1 MSEPSIEEIITQVNN
16 RTINVSTLLETYRT
30 RIRTESGQNL
40 QLCRAF
46 VKRLINEDEVLT
58 ALDLLVNDC
67 LKLHPHDL
75 RLRYYEALAHHRA
88 RSFSNAQKAVD
99 KLLTEVEA
107 NLKIEADVLCLK
119 GRLVKDK
126 LHSETS
132 PDERRVLAQKALAY
146 YERAR
151 QLDETEF
158 ATINLA
164 TLARVAGD
172 VAMSDKFAQAAIDLV
187 KPALLKQTDGNEAYW
202 LHATLGEAQ
211 LLLGDRTAAAD
222 SYRRAVELAAHSLG
236 NIVSMR
242 GNVALLAGQVAGVEE
257 ILPIFNTGPVLIFSG
272 HMVDKPDRD
281 KPRFPDDESYVA
293 AVRQAIAKKLDELHP
308 VIGYCQGACGADLIF
323 AEEMLKRDAEVHLVL
338 PFDRNDFY
346 ITSVDFGF
354 VARRGW
360 RDRFDTVY
368 ARSTH
373 HYATEEL
380 YLGDDTLFAFAN
392 KFKSGLA
399 IAHARRLG
407 VEPVGLVVLDSQPQ
421 VLKGGTADFLARW
434 VGQES
439 IHRKHARIHF
449 DSIAASV
456 GSVTA
461 SAPASATPLVAPR
474 TVHKADVRRKVKTML
489 FADVKGFS
497 KMAEEDAPQ
506 FFVQFLEGVS
516 TLLNEIGG
524 PEMSN
529 TWGDGLFMVF
539 GSAVDAAGFALRLL
553 DRMGQIAWDSRGRDF
568 KPGIRIALHAGPVF
582 EKRDP
587 VRGCLNV
594 FGRHV
599 NRAARIE
606 PITEPNCVYATEQEA
621 ALLALEPNTAFAC
634 EYVGQKELP
643 KNDGVIGLYQITR
656 DSTETSSQ

>member
-16 RTINVSTLLETYRT
+16 RTTNVAALLEMYRS

-46 VKRLINEDEVLT
+46 VKRLIDEDEVLT

-107 NLKIEADVLCLK
+107 NLQVEADVLCLK

-132 PDERRVLAQKALAY
+132 PDERRQLAQKAWTY

-151 QLDETEF
+151 QLHETEY
-158 ATINLA
+158 ATINIA

-172 VAMSDKFAQAAIDLV
+172 VVTSDKLAQAAISLV
-187 KPALLKQTDGNEAYW
+187 NQALSKQMDGEDAYW

-211 LLLGDRTAAAD
+211 LLLGEIPAAAD
-222 SYRRAVELAAHSLG
+222 SYRRAVQLAAHSLG
-236 NIVSMR
+236 NVVSMR
-242 GNVALLAGQVAGVEE
+242 GNVALLVGQVAGVEE
-257 ILPIFNTGPVLIFSG
+257 LLPIFNTGPVVIFSG
-272 HMVDKPDRD
+272 HMVDKPNRAS
-281 KPRFPDDESYVA
+281 PRFPDDEQYVA
-293 AVRQAIAKKLDELHP
+293 AVRQAMATKLEELHP

-338 PFDRNDFY
+338 PFDKDDFY

-354 VARRGW
+354 DARSDW
-360 RDRFDTVY
+360 RQRFDTVY

-373 HYATEEL
+373 HFATEEL

-392 KFKSGLA
+392 KFKAGLA

-407 VEPVGLVVLDSQPQ
+407 VDPVALVVLDSQPQ
-421 VLKGGTADFLARW
+421 ILKGGTADFLAGW
-434 VGQES
+434 VGRATP
-439 IHRKHARIHF
+439 RKHERINF
-449 DSIAASV
+449 DSITASV
-456 GSVTA
+456 GPATA
-461 SAPASATPLVAPR
+461 SAADSTTQLVAQR
-474 TVHKADVRRKVKTML
+474 TVRKADIRRKVKTML

-497 KMAEEDAPQ
+497 KLAEEDAPQ
-506 FFVQFLEGVS
+506 FFLQFLEGVAG
-516 TLLNEIGG
+516 LLNESGG

-553 DRMGQIAWDSRGRDF
+553 DRMGQITWDSMGRDF
-568 KPGIRIALHAGPVF
+568 QPGLRIALHAGPVF

-587 VRGCLNV
+587 VRGSLNV

-606 PITEPNCVYATEQEA
+606 PITEPNCVYATEQVA
-621 ALLALEPNTAFAC
+621 ALLALEQNAPFVC

-656 DSTETSSQ
+656 GSAGTSSR

>member
-1 MSEPSIEEIITQVNN
+1 MSEPSIEEIIAQVNN
-16 RTINVSTLLETYRT
+16 RTINVSALLEMYRS

-46 VKRLINEDEVLT
+46 VKRLIDEDEVLT

-99 KLLTEVEA
+99 KLLMEVEA

-132 PDERRVLAQKALAY
+132 PDERRQLAQEAWAY

-151 QLDETEF
+151 QLHETEY
-158 ATINLA
+158 ATINVA
-164 TLARVAGD
+164 TMARVAGD
-172 VAMSDKFAQAAIDLV
+172 AVASDEFAQAAIDLV
-187 KPALLKQTDGNEAYW
+187 KPALSQQTDGNEAYW
-202 LHATLGEAQ
+202 LHATLGEAL
-211 LLLGDRTAAAD
+211 LLLGEIPAAAD
-222 SYRRAVELAAHSLG
+222 SYRRAVQLAAHSLG
-236 NIVSMR
+236 NIASMR
-242 GNVALLAGQVAGVEE
+242 GNVALLAGQVDGAEE
-257 ILPIFNTGPVLIFSG
+257 ILPIFNTGPVVIFSG
-272 HMVDKPDRD
+272 HMIDQPNRA
-281 KPRFPDDESYVA
+281 KPRFPDDEQYVA
-293 AVRQAIAKKLDELHP
+293 AVRQAIATKLEELHP

-323 AEEMLKRDAEVHLVL
+323 AEEMLKREAEVHLVL
-338 PFDRNDFY
+338 PFDKDDFY
-346 ITSVDFGF
+346 ITSVDFGCD
-354 VARRGW
+354 ARSDW
-360 RDRFDTVY
+360 RQRFDAVF

-373 HYATEEL
+373 HFATEEL
-380 YLGDDTLFAFAN
+380 YLGDDTLFVFAN
-392 KFKSGLA
+392 KFKAGLA

-407 VEPVGLVVLDSQPQ
+407 VDLVALVVLDSQSQ
-421 VLKGGTADFLARW
+421 MLQGGTADFLAGW
-434 VGQES
+434 VGRAAP
-439 IHRKHARIHF
+439 RKHERINF
-449 DSIAASV
+449 DSITASL
-456 GSVTA
+456 GPATA
-461 SAPASATPLVAPR
+461 SAAASTTQLVAQR
-474 TVHKADVRRKVKTML
+474 TVRKADIRRKVKTML

-497 KMAEEDAPQ
+497 KLAEEDAPQ
-506 FFVQFLEGVS
+506 FFVQFLEGVAA
-516 TLLNEIGG
+516 LLNESGG

-553 DRMGQIAWDSRGRDF
+553 DRMSQIAWDSMGRDF
-568 KPGIRIALHAGPVF
+568 QPGLRIALHAGPVF

-587 VRGCLNV
+587 VRGSLNV

-606 PITEPNCVYATEQEA
+606 PITEPNCVYATEQVA
-621 ALLALEPNTAFAC
+621 ALLALEQNAPFAC

-656 DSTETSSQ
+656 DRGD